1 MAQKKERKHSFIVSF
16 SIVALCAYFAISLIT
31 IHKDIN
37 NTKKEI
43 AEVQQSYNQQVAEN
57 EKIKDYVDSGEI
69 DKEYVEKIARDELGY
84 VKSGERVY
92 YDISVND

>member
-1 MAQKKERKHSFIVSF
+1 MAQKMKHNHSFIVSF
-16 SIVALCAYFAISLIT
+16 CIVALCAYFAISLIT
-31 IHKDIN
+31 IHKDIK
-37 NTKKEI
+37 NTKQEI
-43 AEVQQSYNQQVAEN
+43 AEVEQSYNHQVAEN
-57 EKIKDYVDSGEI
+57 ERIKGYVDSGEI